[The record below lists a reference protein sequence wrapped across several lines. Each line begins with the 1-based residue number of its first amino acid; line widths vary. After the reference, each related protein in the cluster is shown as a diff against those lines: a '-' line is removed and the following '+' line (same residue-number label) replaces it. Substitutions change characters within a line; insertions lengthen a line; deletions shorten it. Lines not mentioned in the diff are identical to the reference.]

1 MKEKFFKDLGL
12 DDDNGKMKKLEN
24 QYNLDDLFEKKEEKK
39 DDKKEKAEN
48 KSKKK
53 ISEEN

>member
-24 QYNLDDLFEKKEEKK
+24 QYNLDDLFEKKERKK
-39 DDKKEKAEN
+39 TTKRKK
-48 KSKKK
+48 
-53 ISEEN
+53 

>member
-39 DDKKEKAEN
+39 K
-48 KSKKK
+48 
-53 ISEEN
+53 